1 MTASHLPTLT
11 RRAVWQQ
18 AWPIMLGQAAI
29 PLVGV
34 VDAAVIG
41 RSGDAADLAGVALGA
56 SVISMVFWAFGFLR
70 MGVSGMAAQALGRRD
85 EVEQRSLLLRGLLL
99 GFALGAVLLVLSIPL
114 RQAAFA
120 VLAGEPEVTRQASGY
135 AMARFL
141 GAPAALATYALTGW
155 LIGLGRTRPAL
166 VLQLVLN
173 VVNAA
178 ASVAL
183 VWGLGLGPLGAG
195 LGTAIADWL
204 ALGIGLLLAGHVLG
218 DSLPAT
224 WRKLPAGTLLNRP
237 ALVRLVSVNADIM
250 VRTLALLAMFT
261 WFTNAGARLGAV
273 PLAAN
278 HVLLQFIAMA
288 AFVLDA
294 FAFTAESRVGQAVGA
309 HDHAGFRRAVRLT
322 GEFSLLAGALLALV
336 FLALGQPIVALIAAD
351 PGVRAEAA
359 RMLPFA
365 AAVPLL
371 GMPSW
376 LLDGVFIGA
385 TQGRALRNAAVIA
398 TLAYLALDLS
408 LRPYANQGAWS
419 AFAASYLLRAGALG
433 AHWPAL
439 ARNWR

>member
-1 MTASHLPTLT
+1 MVTALPPLT

-41 RSGDAADLAGVALGA
+41 RTGDAAALAGVALGA

-70 MGVSGMAAQALGRRD
+70 MGVSGMAAQALGRGDHD
-85 EVEQRSLLLRGLLL
+85 ESRALLLRGLLL
-99 GFALGAVLLVLSIPL
+99 GFILGTALLLLALPL
-114 RQAAFA
+114 QQAAFA
-120 VLAGEPEVTRQASGY
+120 ILAGEPEVTRQAGHY
-135 AMARFL
+135 ATARFL

-173 VVNAA
+173 VINAA
-178 ASVAL
+178 ASIAL
-183 VWGLGLGPLGAG
+183 VWGLDLGPFGAG

-204 ALGIGLLLAGHVLG
+204 ALGVGLLLAGQVLG
-218 DSLPAT
+218 ESLLAT
-224 WRKLPAGTLLNRP
+224 WRRLPVGTITNGA
-237 ALVRLVSVNADIM
+237 ALARIVRVNADIM

-278 HVLLQFIAMA
+278 HVLLQFISMA
-288 AFVLDA
+288 AFVLDS

-309 HDHAGFRRAVRLT
+309 RDHAAFRRAVRLT
-322 GEFSLLAGALLALV
+322 AEFSAAAGLVLALA
-336 FLALGQPIVALIAAD
+336 FLALGQPIVALIATD

-385 TQGRALRNAAVIA
+385 TQGRALRNAAVVA
-398 TLAYLALDLS
+398 TLAYLALDLA
-408 LRPYANQGAWS
+408 LRPYANLGAWS

-433 AHWPAL
+433 AHWPGL
-439 ARNWR
+439 MRSLR

>member
-1 MTASHLPTLT
+1 MTAAPAPLT
-11 RRAVWQQ
+11 RRDVWAQ

-41 RSGDAADLAGVALGA
+41 RTGDAADLAGVALGA

-85 EVEQRSLLLRGLLL
+85 DAEQRALLLRGLLL
-99 GFALGAVLLVLSIPL
+99 GFVLGAMLLALSVPL
-114 RQAAFA
+114 RHAAFA
-120 VLAGEPEVTRQASGY
+120 LLAGGPEVTRQAGHY
-135 AMARFL
+135 ATARFL

-166 VLQLVLN
+166 VLQLLLN
-173 VVNAA
+173 LVNAA
-178 ASVAL
+178 ASIAL
-183 VWGLGLGPLGAG
+183 VWGLGLGPFGAG

-204 ALGIGLLLAGHVLG
+204 ALGIGLLLVGHVLG
-218 DSLPAT
+218 ASLLASL
-224 WRKLPAGTLLNRP
+224 RGLPVGTLLDRP
-237 ALVRLVSVNADIM
+237 ALARIVRVNADIL

-278 HVLLQFIAMA
+278 HVLLQFISMA

-309 HDHAGFRRAVRLT
+309 RDHAAFARAVRLT
-322 GEFSLLAGALLALV
+322 GEFSLAAGAVLALA
-336 FLALGQPIVALIAAD
+336 FLALGQPVVALIATD

-385 TQGRALRNAAVIA
+385 TQGRALRNAAVVA
-398 TLAYLALDLS
+398 TLTYLVLDLA
-408 LRPYANQGAWS
+408 LRPYANLGAWS

-439 ARNWR
+439 VRNLR